1 MQLLGACKI
10 KLLFFCW
17 SVYARLRNF
26 TAEGAK
32 TPEHKKKKT
41 FLPLSLLLSPT
52 AKVDL
57 LCYWWQNSQCGI
69 RTLSSDNVPESQH
82 GAAFTGGG
90 HTLLSV
96 LPWAKPAEELVIN
109 RGTTSGCYCFPYWW
123 RKNIIVQW
131 SLWSSWRSR
140 NVSHCVFES
149 VWTACGILDNICIS
163 IDSHLRISLWMFA
176 FICFSPHTAS
186 IPEMTPALAP
196 PPLFLV
202 ISSTA
207 SVPLC
212 CHSKTIEC
220 KSSNLLNVH

>member
-1 MQLLGACKI
+1 MIC
-10 KLLFFCW
+10 
-17 SVYARLRNF
+17 LRS
-26 TAEGAK
+26 
-32 TPEHKKKKT
+32 PEELYNRKSQDSRAKKKKP
-41 FLPLSLLLSPT
+41 FSLSLT

-131 SLWSSWRSR
+131 SLWCCGGFR
-140 NVSHCVFES
+140 NVSLLCFSVCVC
-149 VWTACGILDNICIS
+149 VWTVGECFLKSQPCQ
-163 IDSHLRISLWMFA
+163 RIFA
-176 FICFSPHTAS
+176 FIHLGLLSRLSVHLSRVSSHRLHTRSDSSFGIQKPPRLFKTSPYLLF
-186 IPEMTPALAP
+186 PA
-196 PPLFLV
+196 
-202 ISSTA
+202 ISSIA

-212 CHSKTIEC
+212 CHGKTIEC